1 MAVSRLSRLH
11 HIHHYLEPLDGCVS
25 TIKATSCPSLSG
37 ATRWLCLDY
46 QGYTT
51 SIIIWSYSMAVSRLS
66 RLHHVHHYLELL
78 DGCVSTIK
86 ATPRPSLSGATR
98 WLCLDYQGYSTSII
112 IWSYSMAVSRLSRL
126 LHVHHYLELLDG
138 CVLTI
143 KALHVTPRPSLS
155 GATRWLCLD
164 YQGYSTS
171 IIIWSYSMAVSRLS
185 WLHHVHHYL
194 ELLDGCVLT
203 IKATPRPSLS
213 GATRWLC
220 LDYQGYTTSIIIWS
234 YSMAVS

>member
-11 HIHHYLEPLDGCVS
+11 HVHHYLELLDGCVSTIKLHHVHHYLELLDGCVS
-25 TIKATSCPSLSG
+25 TIKALHVTPRPSLSG

-66 RLHHVHHYLELL
+66 RLHHVQHYLELL

-143 KALHVTPRPSLS
+143 KATPRPSLS

-164 YQGYSTS
+164 YHGYTTS

-185 WLHHVHHYL
+185 RLHHVQHYL
-194 ELLDGCVLT
+194 ELLDGCVST
-203 IKATPRPSLS
+203 IKATPHPLLS
-213 GATRWLC
+213 GAT
-220 LDYQGYTTSIIIWS
+220 
-234 YSMAVS
+234 